1 MAHPKELK
9 KITIIGA
16 GNVGT
21 TTAQRIVERG
31 FAEVVLLDIVE
42 GLAQGKTLDIL
53 QSAPILGSD
62 IRLSGTS
69 DYQDTAGSELVIVT
83 AGLFRKP
90 GMTRDQLQ
98 AANTEIVSDVVRNV
112 IKHSPQCVILMVSNP
127 LDVMVYLA
135 YKVSGFPRHRV
146 VGMSG
151 LLDSARLGA
160 FVVAELKVPPKDV
173 SAWVL
178 GAHRMDMV
186 IIPRLTTVK
195 GKPLTELLPPAT
207 IDKLVERARNGGRE
221 IVDLLKTGSAFYA
234 PSAGVARM
242 AEAIILDKKEV
253 LPCAA
258 VLDGEYGIE
267 GSVIGMPVRLGK
279 KGIEEIIELDLSAEE
294 KRQLQDSAAGV
305 KKLIETLP

>member
-1 MAHPKELK
+1 M
-9 KITIIGA
+9 GA
-16 GNVGT
+16 ST
-21 TTAQRIVERG
+21 TQRIAERG
-31 FAEVVLLDIVE
+31 YAEVVLLDIVE
-42 GLAQGKTLDIL
+42 GLAPGKALDIL
-53 QSAPILGSD
+53 QSAPVLKTD
-62 IRLSGTS
+62 IRLRGTS
-69 DYQDTAGSELVIVT
+69 DYKDTADSELVIVT

-98 AANTEIVSDVVRNV
+98 TANTEIVSGVVKNIV
-112 IKHSPQCVILMVSNP
+112 KHSPQCIILMVSNP
-127 LDVMVYLA
+127 LDVMTYLA
-135 YKVSGFPRHRV
+135 FKTSGFPRNRV

-160 FVVAELKVPPKDV
+160 FVAAELKVSPKDV

-195 GKPLTELLPPAT
+195 GKPLTELLPKET
-207 IDKLVERARNGGRE
+207 IDKLAERAIHGGRE

-234 PSAGVARM
+234 PSAGIARM

-258 VLDGEYGIE
+258 VLDGEYGIK
-267 GSVIGMPVRLGK
+267 GSVIGVPVRLGK
-279 KGIEEIIELDLSAEE
+279 KGIEEIIELELSAEE
-294 KRQLQDSAAGV
+294 KQKLYDSAEGIKV
-305 KKLIETLP
+305 LIEKMGLG

>member
-1 MAHPKELK
+1 MA

-42 GLAQGKTLDIL
+42 GLAEGKALDIL
-53 QSAPILGSD
+53 QSAPMLKADLKIA
-62 IRLSGTS
+62 GTN
-69 DYQDTAGSELVIVT
+69 DYKDTAASELVIVT

-90 GMTRDQLQ
+90 GMTRDQLL
-98 AANTEIVSDVVRNV
+98 AANAEIVGGVVSNV

-127 LDVMVYLA
+127 LDVMTYLA
-135 YKVSGFPRHRV
+135 YKVSGFPRHRI

-151 LLDSARLGA
+151 ALDSARLGSA
-160 FVVAELKVPPKDV
+160 VAAELKVSPKDV
-173 SAWVL
+173 SPWVL
-178 GAHRMDMV
+178 GAHGLNMV

-195 GKPLTELLPPAT
+195 GKPLTELLPPET
-207 IDKLVERARNGGRE
+207 IDKLVERTIHGGRE

-242 AEAIILDKKEV
+242 AEAIITDNKDSLS
-253 LPCAA
+253 CAA

-267 GSVIGMPVRLGK
+267 GSVIGVPVRLGR

-294 KRQLQDSAAGV
+294 KQKLYDSAQGV

>member
-1 MAHPKELK
+1 V
-9 KITIIGA
+9 GA
-16 GNVGT
+16 S
-21 TTAQRIVERG
+21 TAQRIVERG
-31 FAEVVLLDIVE
+31 YAEVVLLDIVE
-42 GLAQGKTLDIL
+42 GLAEGKALDIL
-53 QSAPILGSD
+53 QSAPVLGSE

-69 DYQDTAGSELVIVT
+69 DYKDSANSDLIIVT

-90 GMTRDQLQ
+90 GMTRDQLLL
-98 AANTEIVSDVVRNV
+98 ANMEIVSGIIADVV
-112 IKHSPQCVILMVSNP
+112 KHSPQCIILMVSNP
-127 LDVMVYLA
+127 LDAMTYLA
-135 YKVSGFPRHRV
+135 VTKSQFPRNRV

-151 LLDSARLGA
+151 VLDSARLGA
-160 FVVAELKVPPKDV
+160 FVANELKVSPQDV

-178 GAHRMDMV
+178 GAHGLNMV

-195 GKPLTELLPPAT
+195 GKPLTELLPKET
-207 IDKLVERARNGGRE
+207 IDKLVERTVHGGRE

-258 VLDGEYGIE
+258 VLDGEYGIKD
-267 GSVIGMPVRLGK
+267 SVIGVPVRLGK

-294 KRQLQDSAAGV
+294 KQRLYDSAEGV
-305 KKLIETLP
+305 KVLIGKMGLG

>member
-1 MAHPKELK
+1 MP

-16 GNVGT
+16 GNVGSS
-21 TTAQRIVERG
+21 TAQRIVERG

-42 GLAQGKTLDIL
+42 GLPQGKALDIV
-53 QSAPILGSD
+53 QSAPVLKTDIKISGSN
-62 IRLSGTS
+62 
-69 DYQDTAGSELVIVT
+69 DYKDTAGSALVIVT

-90 GMTRDQLQ
+90 GMTRDQLL
-98 AANTEIVSDVVRNV
+98 AANAEIVGSVVKNV

-127 LDVMVYLA
+127 LDVMTYLA
-135 YKVSGFPRHRV
+135 YKVSGFPRNRV

-151 LLDSARLGA
+151 ALDSARLGS
-160 FVVAELKVPPKDV
+160 FVAAELEVSPKDV

-178 GAHRMDMV
+178 GAHGLNMV
-186 IIPRLTTVK
+186 VIPRLTTVR
-195 GKPLTELLPPAT
+195 GKPITELLPAET
-207 IDKLVERARNGGRE
+207 IERLVERTVHGGRE

-242 AEAIILDKKEV
+242 AEAIITDNKDS

-267 GSVIGMPVRLGK
+267 GSVIGVPVRLGR

-294 KRQLQDSAAGV
+294 KQQLYDSAQGV
-305 KKLIETLP
+305 KELIGTLPL